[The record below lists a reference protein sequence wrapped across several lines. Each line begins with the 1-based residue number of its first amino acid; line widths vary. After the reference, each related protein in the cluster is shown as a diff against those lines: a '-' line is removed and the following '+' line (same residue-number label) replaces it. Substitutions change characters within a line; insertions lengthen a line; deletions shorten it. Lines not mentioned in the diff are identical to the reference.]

1 MLRSSSRLL
10 RATPVANRYPSLA
23 RNISSVTAKSTFMT
37 KPTKKDP
44 YQYQASS
51 EPRTLSYIL
60 IGLSVRLALGT
71 VLPARPC
78 TLPDG
83 QNMPQ
88 KNKYDLYTEGITG
101 SSFVAPRKDNLN
113 AWLYRIRP
121 AVAHQGFTPLPDNPD
136 LESNFFPLNPKVQ
149 FSPTQLAWRPFSLP
163 SSDSKVDFLTGLK
176 TLAGSGDPTLNE
188 GLAIHIYTANSSMAN
203 RAVVNA
209 DGDMLIIPQLGRLD
223 IQTEFGKMM
232 VRPGEIC
239 VIQKGIRFKVE
250 LPDGDSR
257 GYIQEIFGSHF
268 ELPELGPL
276 GGHGLANVRDFEHPI
291 ASFDI
296 DQSPW
301 EVVYKLGGKLWSCK
315 QNHTPF
321 DVVAYHGNRRSYIP
335 YKYALEKFV
344 NVGSISKDHIDP
356 SIFCVLTAR
365 SKTPG
370 APLTDFLIF
379 SPRWDVAS
387 NTYRPPYYHRNAA
400 SELMGLIYGNYGG
413 RSDDFAPGGASYE
426 CGHVAHGVSYEVF
439 KEATEA
445 ELQPMRISEGTIAFM
460 MESSMMFTLTDY
472 AMNRSGKLHVH
483 NPNMWDNLDAQ
494 FLKHLDSVDQNL
506 KDHGLSGLKK

>member
-1 MLRSSSRLL
+1 MLRGSSRLL
-10 RATPVANRYPSLA
+10 RATPIATRHPVGFGNR
-23 RNISSVTAKSTFMT
+23 F
-37 KPTKKDP
+37 
-44 YQYQASS
+44 AS
-51 EPRTLSYIL
+51 EAIP
-60 IGLSVRLALGT
+60 G
-71 VLPARPC
+71 

-101 SSFVAPRKDNLN
+101 SSFVAPRKDNLSV
-113 AWLYRIRP
+113 WIYRIRP
-121 AVAHQGFTPLPDNPD
+121 AVAHQGFNPLPDNPD

-149 FSPTQLAWRPFSLP
+149 FSPTQLAWRPFALP
-163 SSDSKVDFLTGLK
+163 SSDSKVDFLSGLK

-209 DGDMLIIPQLGRLD
+209 DGDMLIVPQLGRLD

-239 VIQKGIRFKVE
+239 VIQKGIRFKVG

-291 ASFDI
+291 ASFEI

-301 EVVYKLGGKLWSCK
+301 EIVYKLGGKLWSCK

-321 DVVAYHGNRRSYIP
+321 DVVAFHGNYIP

-370 APLTDFLIF
+370 APLTDFLTF

-387 NTYRPPYYHRNAA
+387 NTYRPPYYHRNAS
-400 SELMGLIYGNYGG
+400 SEFMGLIYGNYGG

-472 AMNRSGKLHVH
+472 AMKRSGKLHG
-483 NPNMWDNLDAQ
+483 
-494 FLKHLDSVDQNL
+494 K
-506 KDHGLSGLKK
+506 

>member
-1 MLRSSSRLL
+1 MFRSSSRLF
-10 RATPVANRYPSLA
+10 RATPTAHRHPLLA
-23 RNISSVTAKSTFMT
+23 RSVASVTAKSAFVT
-37 KPTKKDP
+37 KPTDRDP

-51 EPRTLSYIL
+51 DPTLSELYSNANVQVGFGNRFASEAIP
-60 IGLSVRLALGT
+60 G
-71 VLPARPC
+71 
-78 TLPDG
+78 TLPNG
-83 QNMPQ
+83 QIMPQ

-101 SSFVAPRKDNLN
+101 SAFVAPRKDNLN
-113 AWLYRIRP
+113 VWIYRIRP
-121 AVAHQGFTPLPDNPD
+121 SVAHQGFTPLPDNPD

-149 FSPTQLAWRPFSLP
+149 FSPTQLAWHPFALP
-163 SSDSKVDFLTGLK
+163 SSGSKVDFLTGLK
-176 TLAGSGDPTLNE
+176 SLAGSGDPTLNE
-188 GLAIHIYTANSSMAN
+188 GLAIHIYTANSSMEN

-209 DGDMLIIPQLGRLD
+209 DGDMLIVPQLGRLD

-239 VIQKGIRFKVE
+239 VIQKGIRFKVG

-301 EVVYKLGGKLWSCK
+301 EIVYKLGGKLWSCK

-321 DVVAYHGNRRSYIP
+321 DVVAYHGNYIP

-356 SIFCVLTAR
+356 SIFCVLTAK
-365 SKTPG
+365 SKTPS
-370 APLTDFLIF
+370 APLTDFLVF

-387 NTYRPPYYHRNAA
+387 DSYRPPYYHRNAS
-400 SELMGLIYGNYGG
+400 SEFMGLIYGNYAG
-413 RSDDFAPGGASYE
+413 RSDDFAAGGASYE

-445 ELQPMRISEGTIAFM
+445 ELQPMRISEGTVAFM
-460 MESSMMFTLTDY
+460 MESSLMFTLTDY
-472 AMNRSGKLHVH
+472 AMKRSGKLHVH
-483 NPNMWDNLDAQ
+483 NPSMWDDLDAQ
-494 FLKHLDSVDQNL
+494 FLKHLDSVDQDL
-506 KDHGLSGLKK
+506 KGHGLPGLKK

>member
-1 MLRSSSRLL
+1 MLRNSNRLL
-10 RATPVANRYPSLA
+10 RASPVANRYPLLA
-23 RNISSVTAKSTFMT
+23 RSVVSVTARSAFVT
-37 KPTKKDP
+37 KPTEKDP
-44 YQYQASS
+44 YQYQVGFGNRFAS
-51 EPRTLSYIL
+51 EAVP
-60 IGLSVRLALGT
+60 G
-71 VLPARPC
+71 

-83 QNMPQ
+83 QIMPQ
-88 KNKYDLYTEGITG
+88 RNKYDLYTEGITG
-101 SSFVAPRKDNLN
+101 SSFVAPRKDNLS

-136 LESNFFPLNPKVQ
+136 LESNFFPLNPKVH

-209 DGDMLIIPQLGRLD
+209 DGDMLIVPQLGRLD

-239 VIQKGIRFKVE
+239 VIQKGIRFKVG

-301 EVVYKLGGKLWSCK
+301 EIVYKLGGKLWSCK

-321 DVVAYHGNRRSYIP
+321 DVVAYHGNYIP

-365 SKTPG
+365 SKTVG

-400 SELMGLIYGNYGG
+400 SEFMGLIYGNYGG

-460 MESSMMFTLTDY
+460 MESSLMFTLTDY
-472 AMNRSGKLHVH
+472 AMKRSGKLHVH
-483 NPNMWDNLDAQ
+483 NPSMWDNLDAQ
-494 FLKHLDSVDQNL
+494 FLKHLESVDQNL
-506 KDHGLSGLKK
+506 KSHGLPGLKK